1 MSNSLPATQ
10 ATKPGLPASTT
21 PATPQIILKEDGT
34 LDMEAMSGFGFENVN
49 ESRDI
54 LIPRLTILQALSPQC
69 TRSKPEYLADA
80 RPGDI
85 CDTATS
91 TIFPQPLKVVVVDYM
106 VSYLEWAPRAS
117 TKGLIAIYADGS
129 PLPETRPD
137 ERGRQVTAAG
147 NLLVESRQFFCL
159 LPDHGN
165 RRVFIPMSSTQ
176 AKKAKK
182 WVTAMRAEKFPGKE
196 LIVPLFYRT
205 HLLSSFGESNAEGS
219 WEGWKIEAGPTVKEL
234 PNAVETMKAIS
245 SFFTVLKSGQM
256 KAAHAGED
264 EVAF

>member
-1 MSNSLPATQ
+1 MADNLPA
-10 ATKPGLPASTT
+10 APKPGTLTVQVKP
-21 PATPQIILKEDGT
+21 TPQIILTDTGE
-34 LDMEAMSGFGFENVN
+34 LDFEAMAGFGFENVN
-49 ESRDI
+49 ETRDI

-69 TRSKPEYLADA
+69 TRSKPEYMADA

-91 TIFPQPLKVVVVDYM
+91 TLFPQPLKVVVVDYM

-117 TKGLIAIYADGS
+117 TKGLVAIYADGDA
-129 PLPETRPD
+129 LPPTRPD
-137 ERGRQVTAAG
+137 ERGRAVTAAG
-147 NLLVESRQFFCL
+147 NLLVESKQFFCL
-159 LPDHGN
+159 LPEHGN

-176 AKKAKK
+176 SKKAKK
-182 WVTAMRAEKFPGKE
+182 WITAMRAEKFPGKDAV
-196 LIVPLFYRT
+196 VPLFYRT

-245 SFFTVLKSGQM
+245 SFFTVLKSGQT

-264 EVAF
+264 EVPF